1 MKANAAK
8 LELRRDDLSGQE
20 IAALLREHLTDMYRI
35 TPAESVHALDL
46 AALRAPAITFWTIWW
61 NDELLGC
68 GALKKLDS
76 KSGEVKSMRI
86 VATHRGRGVGRAML
100 EHILK
105 EAERRGYD
113 TLSLETGAMLE
124 FAPARA
130 LYSRYGFMVCGPFA
144 EYQGDPN
151 SIFMTKNL

>member
-35 TPAESVHALDL
+35 TPAGSVHALDL
-46 AALRAPAITFWTIWW
+46 AALRAPAITFWTIWE

-68 GALKKLDS
+68 GALKELDS

-130 LYSRYGFMVCGPFA
+130 LYSRYGFTVCGPFA
-144 EYQGDPN
+144 DYTADPN
-151 SIFMTKNL
+151 SVFMTKKF